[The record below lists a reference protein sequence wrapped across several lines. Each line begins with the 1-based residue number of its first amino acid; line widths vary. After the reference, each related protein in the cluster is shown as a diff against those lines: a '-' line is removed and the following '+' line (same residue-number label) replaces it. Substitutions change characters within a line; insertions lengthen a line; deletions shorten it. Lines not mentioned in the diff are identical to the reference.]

1 MPFYP
6 IFSTPL
12 ITALFLVLTLAA
24 ALAVMEHL
32 VARGAISKTAS
43 RRLVHV
49 LAGSAIFSCRFIFEQ
64 PTYPVLVALLFLA
77 INLLTLR
84 KGLLASIHGIAG
96 KSYGTVF
103 FPLAYAALALLFW
116 TRDPVALQTGVLLLT
131 VADPLAGWVGQTWGR
146 RTFALWAEN
155 KTLPGSVAMF
165 SAAALIWAASGGL
178 LLPLAGLPAWTATQL
193 ALGVPL
199 GAAVVTIAEIHSR
212 AGSDNL
218 TVPLAGTLFMALFAA
233 LPADSFTGLALWS
246 TGSGV
251 LLAGAV
257 WLPALSRSGMLG
269 AWVMGLFIFLAGG
282 WTWLLPII
290 VFFVASSLLSLA
302 RRAAKAGPTV
312 RRDLRQVFA
321 NGGPAMAAAIVFG
334 ISGPMGWQIEGLYS
348 VFLAALAAATAD
360 TWATEIGKWSRTP
373 PRNIITGEVV
383 VPGTSG
389 GVTWLGTAG
398 SLAGAALLAITGRL
412 LAPELLSASQAAVV
426 LLIGF
431 GAALV
436 DSLLGATLQARFTSP
451 GTGPSEDRPA
461 DMSAVTV
468 TGWGWL
474 DNNMVN
480 LTHGSLAALLA
491 LAWLA
496 WYH

>member
-6 IFSTPL
+6 IFSTSL
-12 ITALFLVLTLAA
+12 KTVLFLVLTLAA
-24 ALAVMEHL
+24 ILVLMERL
-32 VARGAISKTAS
+32 VAREAISRTAS

-77 INLLTLR
+77 INLLALR
-84 KGLLASIHGIAG
+84 KGLLGSIHGIAR

-103 FPLAYAALALLFW
+103 SPLAYVVLALLFW
-116 TRDPVALQTGVLLLT
+116 HPDPVALQTGVLLLT

-146 RTFALWAEN
+146 RTFALWVDD
-155 KTLPGSVAMF
+155 KTLPGSAAMF
-165 SAAALIWAASGGL
+165 AATALIIAVTGGL

-193 ALGVPL
+193 ALGVLL

-233 LPADSFTGLALWS
+233 LPVDSFTGLALWS
-246 TGSGV
+246 TGSAV
-251 LLAGAV
+251 LLAAAV
-257 WLPALSRSGMLG
+257 WLPALTLSGMLS

-282 WTWLLPII
+282 WNWLIPII
-290 VFFVASSLLSLA
+290 VFFMASSLLSVSH
-302 RRAAKAGPTV
+302 RASKAAPAP

-321 NGGPAMAAAIVFG
+321 NGGPALAAAIVFG
-334 ISGPMGWQIEGLYS
+334 ISGHMGWQIDGLYS
-348 VFLAALAAATAD
+348 VFLAALAASTAD
-360 TWATEIGKWSRTP
+360 TWATEIGRWSSRP
-373 PRNIITGEVV
+373 PRNIVTGVAV

-398 SLAGAALLAITGRL
+398 SLAGAALIAITGRL
-412 LAPELLSASQAAVV
+412 MQPELVSAPQAVVV

-436 DSLLGATLQARFTSP
+436 DSLLGATLQARFTSADA
-451 GTGPSEDRPA
+451 GTSEDRPG
-461 DMSAVTV
+461 DMSSVTV
-468 TGWGWL
+468 SGWSWL

-491 LAWLA
+491 LAWTAL
-496 WYH
+496 YN